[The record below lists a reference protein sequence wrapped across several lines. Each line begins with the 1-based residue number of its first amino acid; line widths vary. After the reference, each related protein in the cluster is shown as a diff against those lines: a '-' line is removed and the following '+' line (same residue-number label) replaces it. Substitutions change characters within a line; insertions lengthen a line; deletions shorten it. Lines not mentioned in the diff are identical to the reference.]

1 MGLSATSHMSLGDLR
16 IYTAQS
22 LGGRLASAMQTS
34 LLVGEGGGTLYFRQ
48 QNSFGSF
55 LQPQSVTVT
64 ASFVKATAIDLISRL
79 KCADYETIRT
89 DTRVRYPI

>member
-1 MGLSATSHMSLGDLR
+1 
-16 IYTAQS
+16 
-22 LGGRLASAMQTS
+22 MQTS

-48 QNSFGSF
+48 QNSIGSF
-55 LQPQSVTVT
+55 LQPRSVTVT

-79 KCADYETIRT
+79 NCADYETIRT